1 MSDKNTIAIS
11 AADLDRV
18 SPAQRRV
25 LEMIVKGA
33 APQTIADKLELSIGT
48 IRAHTAG
55 IYKVFGVHSRA
66 ELTAALKPPA
76 VVERAVERTPELAPA
91 PPPPPPLVRPTP
103 EVTSNPRPP
112 ELRPVSLPHGNRPF
126 VPRPLQNRNVSHERV
141 AIFIDGWNFAKATYE
156 GLGIRV
162 DFKRLLTT
170 LTAGRTL
177 LRAFYYIGEW
187 TPENYAMMHDLR
199 RVRLGLDV
207 SEPPDPNEAE
217 RKRMQQQGFIR
228 MLNRNGYQVVKKPVK
243 VFADGNTKA
252 DLDIEL
258 AIDML
263 TLADRCERMVLVSGD
278 SDFVPAV
285 RAVGMR
291 GVRLEVVGSQQP
303 FAYDSTPERPRAF
316 PARASDELL
325 DAADEFTELGELAG
339 AIELQEP
346 RRPRTFAPSGPLSPG
361 QG

>member
-1 MSDKNTIAIS
+1 V
-11 AADLDRV
+11 R
-18 SPAQRRV
+18 PASF
-25 LEMIVKGA
+25 
-33 APQTIADKLELSIGT
+33 APQQSGGFAPQQTESFQG
-48 IRAHTAG
+48 
-55 IYKVFGVHSRA
+55 GV
-66 ELTAALKPPA
+66 
-76 VVERAVERTPELAPA
+76 
-91 PPPPPPLVRPTP
+91 
-103 EVTSNPRPP
+103 RPP
-112 ELRPVSLPHGNRPF
+112 ELRPLSLPHGNRPF

-162 DFKRLLTT
+162 DFKRLLST
-170 LTAGRTL
+170 LAGGRTL

-187 TPENYAMMHDLR
+187 TPENYAMVHDLR
-199 RVRLGLDV
+199 RARLGLDV

-263 TLADRCERMVLVSGD
+263 TLAERCERMVLVSGD
-278 SDFVPAV
+278 SDFVPVV

-291 GVRLEVVGSQQP
+291 GVRIEVVGSQQP

-339 AIELQEP
+339 AIELQEA
-346 RRPRTFAPSGPLSPG
+346 RRPRTFAPSTPPAS
-361 QG
+361 QS